1 MAMRSW
7 LETRAQPDRVL
18 ASAATRTT
26 ATAEGLFPGIA
37 IESVAELYL
46 CHVRTLMDRI
56 ETATLEYDEVAIV
69 GHNPT
74 IAQGI
79 TELAQEPLETSYPTL
94 SVARFEVEIEPTWSY
109 RLTDFV
115 TPKILRGS

>member
-1 MAMRSW
+1 MRSW

-18 ASAATRTT
+18 ASAAARTT
-26 ATAEGLFPGIA
+26 ATAEGLFPGIT
-37 IESVAELYL
+37 IEGVGELYL
-46 CHVRTLMDRI
+46 CQVRTLMERI

-74 IAQGI
+74 IGRGI
-79 TELAQEPLETSYPTL
+79 NELSSEPLETSYPTL
-94 SVARFEVEIEPTWSY
+94 SVARFEVETDPTWSY

-115 TPKILRGS
+115 TPKILRRS